1 VAIDRDETLRKAE
14 KLLRQG
20 NLPGAIA
27 EYVRV
32 SDEFPADANTL
43 NKLAELYQRSGQTDL
58 AVTTYTRVAD
68 HWLREG
74 LYGKAAAHYKKVLK
88 LRPNEET
95 ALLQLVQA
103 SIRQGSLVEAKG
115 YLRIAR
121 DAREARGDR
130 PGADQLTLQ
139 LADLDPSDFDAKLKG
154 IRVRLAQEPS
164 RSMVGEVRAAIAE
177 LEKAGRGGEAED
189 LLAGLIKLDPDN
201 IDARVQV
208 VEAAMRR
215 GDDAAARA
223 ALPANPE
230 ESHRPEVV
238 ALAAE
243 LELKAGRLDA
253 AAPLLQRLLSLDR
266 SRGRVTIRELGE
278 RLRPVNLAIAY
289 ACVESVVDDQISAR
303 EFVDASE
310 ALKRFIKLSPHHVPA
325 LLRLVEVAVDGDLEK
340 DVTLAQRQLA
350 DAYLVEGEAMK
361 ARVIAEDL
369 LSRDPRSLSE
379 RKRLHRAL
387 VALGEDDPD
396 AIITDLLSDQL
407 GLGDDLT
414 PIDDTE
420 DDEAAQAELSAAH
433 ETHETPETSEPS
445 EGTEGAAFDAHTQPA
460 AETHAATDPGGDAG
474 LAPDAHSH
482 VDSHVDSAGHD
493 SAGHHGDDSHGD
505 DSQGDDD
512 GDHGYGDGFG
522 SAAAFLSPVVDE
534 ADGVSAPD
542 VADRTSAAA
551 FSHVGEGEGAHEDA
565 HDARGHGLEH
575 ATPSYVAP
583 EAFAAPDTFDAIGS
597 FGAVEPPP
605 SDALFP
611 HGVDDHELPDLG
623 AVAAAGSHPVHPPEP
638 FDTPESPAWPAP
650 ESDSGLAFDPEPVD
664 FLPTDH
670 DLPGVAGLGAEHGPD
685 LLPAVEPPV
694 PNHVSPDVP
703 IAAVPGGSVSGG
715 AFDRASAEA
724 PAAAAPPVGSSATA
738 RHDDALDEA
747 EIDLT
752 GALNALAKNG
762 VSISEALDAV
772 MPPVAAAPIPAQA
785 GERLGGMPVEAEAFA
800 PPVTPGKDAGHA
812 NGSGTGEELD
822 LERVFDGLR
831 SQAAG
836 DMVEMSQPDQSLRLL
851 SMAETYQA
859 AGMFDEARAALEQV
873 ASDSRYRFRAAAAL
887 GRLFWQQ
894 GDADAALRWM
904 ELASEAPA
912 PDREA
917 GRALMYE
924 LGEKLEQTGETTRA
938 LAVFLEL
945 LGEQEDYRDVRQ
957 RVDRLSRVQA
967 EP

>member
-1 VAIDRDETLRKAE
+1 MAIDRDETLRKAE

-32 SDEFPADANTL
+32 AEEFPADVNTL
-43 NKLAELYQRSGQTDL
+43 NKLGELYQRAGDTQR
-58 AVTTYTRVAD
+58 AVVTFTRVAD

-74 LYGKAAAHYKKVLK
+74 TYGKAATHYKKILK
-88 LRPNEET
+88 LRPNDEA

-115 YLRIAR
+115 YLKIAR

-164 RSMVGEVRAAIAE
+164 RSMVGEVRTAIAE
-177 LEKAGRGGEAED
+177 LEKAGRGDEAED

-201 IDARVQV
+201 VDARVQV
-208 VEAAMRR
+208 AEAAMRR
-215 GDDAAARA
+215 GEDEKARA

-243 LELKAGRLDA
+243 LELKARRLDEA
-253 AAPLLQRLLSLDR
+253 RPLLQRLLTLDR

-278 RLRPVNLAIAY
+278 RLRPIDLALGY
-289 ACVESVVDDQISAR
+289 ACVEAVVDDQSAAR

-310 ALKRFIKLSPHHVPA
+310 ALKRFLKLARHHVPA
-325 LLRLVEVAVDGDLEK
+325 LLRLVEVAVDGDLDK

-350 DAYLVEGEAMK
+350 DAYLAEGEAMK

-396 AIITDLLSDQL
+396 AVITEMLSDQL

-414 PIDDTE
+414 PVDDTE
-420 DDEAAQAELSAAH
+420 DDEAAA
-433 ETHETPETSEPS
+433 EPS
-445 EGTEGAAFDAHTQPA
+445 DAAGAGEAGASSGAGEDPESGSQARAAEQAVGEGDEAGHTDRSLHIEHGGDADIHGGAAARVEVESDDFVGAAAGDAAGVAAAASDDASASAGSVAGAEPA
-460 AETHAATDPGGDAG
+460 AEPPAPA
-474 LAPDAHSH
+474 LAEE
-482 VDSHVDSAGHD
+482 
-493 SAGHHGDDSHGD
+493 
-505 DSQGDDD
+505 
-512 GDHGYGDGFG
+512 GDHPPAAIEAFDGIAPF
-522 SAAAFLSPVVDE
+522 
-534 ADGVSAPD
+534 GVSEPPSIEPAPI
-542 VADRTSAAA
+542 
-551 FSHVGEGEGAHEDA
+551 E
-565 HDARGHGLEH
+565 
-575 ATPSYVAP
+575 
-583 EAFAAPDTFDAIGS
+583 AIG
-597 FGAVEPPP
+597 EPDLPGLP
-605 SDALFP
+605 
-611 HGVDDHELPDLG
+611 ELPDLG
-623 AVAAAGSHPVHPPEP
+623 AVAGSGTDAEPSPEGLGGPAPDPDAWAAPPEP
-638 FDTPESPAWPAP
+638 PDP
-650 ESDSGLAFDPEPVD
+650 DHGIAFEPEPVD
-664 FLPTDH
+664 FLPSDH
-670 DLPGVAGLGAEHGPD
+670 DLAIADPDLPLPASLAPEHGPGPD
-685 LLPAVEPPV
+685 LLPAIEPPAAG
-694 PNHVSPDVP
+694 HVSPDVP
-703 IAAVPGGSVSGG
+703 
-715 AFDRASAEA
+715 
-724 PAAAAPPVGSSATA
+724 VGV
-738 RHDDALDEA
+738 DQALDD

-772 MPPVAAAPIPAQA
+772 MPPPPVVVTPARPAGAAKEAPAGNGA
-785 GERLGGMPVEAEAFA
+785 GEE
-800 PPVTPGKDAGHA
+800 T
-812 NGSGTGEELD
+812 D

-831 SQAAG
+831 NQAAG
-836 DMVEMSQPDQSLRLL
+836 DMVEMAQPDQSVRLL
-851 SMAETYQA
+851 SMADTYQA
-859 AGMFDEARAALEQV
+859 AGMFEEARAALEQV
-873 ASDSRYRFRAAAAL
+873 AGDSRYRFRAAASL

-894 GDADAALRWM
+894 GDADGALRWM

-912 PDREA
+912 PDPEA

-924 LGEKLEQTGETTRA
+924 FGEKLEQTGETTRA

-945 LGEQEDYRDVRQ
+945 LGEQEGYRDVRQ

-967 EP
+967 ER

>member
-32 SDEFPADANTL
+32 VDEFPGDVNTV
-43 NKLAELYQRSGQTDL
+43 NKLAELYQRAGDTDR
-58 AVTTYTRVAD
+58 AVVNYTRAAD

-74 LYGKAAAHYKKVLK
+74 TYGKAAAHYKKVLK
-88 LRPNEET
+88 LRPNDEA

-115 YLRIAR
+115 YLKIAR

-201 IDARVQV
+201 VDARVQV

-243 LELKAGRLDA
+243 LELKAGRLDETR
-253 AAPLLQRLLSLDR
+253 PLLQRLLTLDR
-266 SRGRVTIRELGE
+266 SRGRATIRELGE
-278 RLRPVNLAIAY
+278 RLRTIDLSIAY
-289 ACVESVVDDQISAR
+289 ACVEAVVDDQINAR

-310 ALKRFIKLSPHHVPA
+310 ALKRFLKLSKHHVPA

-350 DAYLVEGEAMK
+350 DAYLAEGEAQK
-361 ARVIAEDL
+361 ARIIAEDL

-396 AIITDLLSDQL
+396 AIITELLSDQL

-414 PIDDTE
+414 PVDDTE
-420 DDEAAQAELSAAH
+420 DDEAADEAADDVAEADTASETDLDSVGASDAQSDEQAGAEQAGAVAAR
-433 ETHETPETSEPS
+433 
-445 EGTEGAAFDAHTQPA
+445 
-460 AETHAATDPGGDAG
+460 
-474 LAPDAHSH
+474 
-482 VDSHVDSAGHD
+482 DSAGV
-493 SAGHHGDDSHGD
+493 
-505 DSQGDDD
+505 
-512 GDHGYGDGFG
+512 
-522 SAAAFLSPVVDE
+522 AAADADADAD
-534 ADGVSAPD
+534 ADGARAG
-542 VADRTSAAA
+542 VAGADASDAAA
-551 FSHVGEGEGAHEDA
+551 AAAAAAHGESESASASRPATGLSGGAELGDANGEGV
-565 HDARGHGLEH
+565 
-575 ATPSYVAP
+575 P
-583 EAFAAPDTFDAIGS
+583 APDTFDAIS
-597 FGAVEPPP
+597 PFGAVEPPP
-605 SDALFP
+605 ADALFAPPTDALFP
-611 HGVDDHELPDLG
+611 GGAAHEPELPELPALPDLG
-623 AVAAAGSHPVHPPEP
+623 AVAAHGTDAEPSPEVLGGA
-638 FDTPESPAWPAP
+638 TEHAP
-650 ESDSGLAFDPEPVD
+650 WLSSSDSDHGLAFEPEPVD
-664 FLPTDH
+664 FLPADH
-670 DLPGVAGLGAEHGPD
+670 DLGLGAEHGPAPD
-685 LLPAVEPPV
+685 LLPVIEPPASD
-694 PNHVSPDVP
+694 HVSPDVP
-703 IAAVPGGSVSGG
+703 L
-715 AFDRASAEA
+715 
-724 PAAAAPPVGSSATA
+724 PAAATGPGPSASPAP
-738 RHDDALDEA
+738 DDDEAFGDA

-762 VSISEALDAV
+762 VSITEALDAV
-772 MPPVAAAPIPAQA
+772 MPPPPATAVAGQADQRFGGLPAGAGAFTTPGAPGTATGTGTGTPRKDAAHGNGA
-785 GERLGGMPVEAEAFA
+785 GEE
-800 PPVTPGKDAGHA
+800 T
-812 NGSGTGEELD
+812 D

-836 DMVEMSQPDQSLRLL
+836 DMVEMAQPDQSLRLL
-851 SMAETYQA
+851 SMADTYQA

-873 ASDSRYRFRAAAAL
+873 AGDSRHRFRAASSL

-894 GDADAALRWM
+894 GDADASLRWM
-904 ELASEAPA
+904 QLASEAPA
-912 PDREA
+912 PDPEA

-967 EP
+967 ER

>member
-32 SDEFPADANTL
+32 AEEFPADVNTL
-43 NKLAELYQRSGQTDL
+43 NKLAELYQRAGETDR
-58 AVTTYTRVAD
+58 AVVTYTRVAD

-74 LYGKAAAHYKKVLK
+74 TYGKAAAHYKKVLK
-88 LRPNEET
+88 LRPNDEA

-115 YLRIAR
+115 YLKIAR

-164 RSMVGEVRAAIAE
+164 RSMVAEVRAAIAE
-177 LEKAGRGGEAED
+177 LEKAGRGAEAED

-201 IDARVQV
+201 VDARVQV

-223 ALPANPE
+223 ALPASPE

-253 AAPLLQRLLSLDR
+253 ARPLLQRLLSLDR

-278 RLRPVNLAIAY
+278 RLRAHDLSIAY
-289 ACVESVVDDQISAR
+289 ACVEAVVDDQTTAR

-310 ALKRFIKLSPHHVPA
+310 ALKRFLKVSKHHVPA
-325 LLRLVEVAVDGDLEK
+325 LLRLVEVAVDGDLDK

-350 DAYLVEGEAMK
+350 DAYLAEGEAMK

-396 AIITDLLSDQL
+396 GIITELLSDQL

-414 PIDDTE
+414 PLDDTE
-420 DDEAAQAELSAAH
+420 DDEAANEIEAAASEAGEETSGPDARADGHVDDQAGAHAGADAPGVVAAGVADAGVDAEAVAADAVAAGAVAGDAESAAS
-433 ETHETPETSEPS
+433 TAGVDLDPAGDRGDGRDADDRDADDPDDRVL
-445 EGTEGAAFDAHTQPA
+445 GAIAAGDGDGAPA
-460 AETHAATDPGGDAG
+460 A
-474 LAPDAHSH
+474 
-482 VDSHVDSAGHD
+482 
-493 SAGHHGDDSHGD
+493 
-505 DSQGDDD
+505 
-512 GDHGYGDGFG
+512 
-522 SAAAFLSPVVDE
+522 AAA
-534 ADGVSAPD
+534 AP
-542 VADRTSAAA
+542 S
-551 FSHVGEGEGAHEDA
+551 DA
-565 HDARGHGLEH
+565 HDELAPGDTL
-575 ATPSYVAP
+575 ATLD
-583 EAFAAPDTFDAIGS
+583 AFTPPDPLDAIGPL
-597 FGAVEPPP
+597 GGVEPPP
-605 SDALFP
+605 AEALFAPPPDALFP
-611 HGVDDHELPDLG
+611 APIEPAGAPELPELADLG
-623 AVAAAGSHPVHPPEP
+623 AVAAAHGTDAVPSPEVLGGAPEP
-638 FDTPESPAWPAP
+638 EAAAWAAPAS
-650 ESDSGLAFDPEPVD
+650 ESDQGIAFEPEPVD
-664 FLPTDH
+664 FLPTDP
-670 DLPGVAGLGAEHGPD
+670 DLSIGDPELALGGGLGAEHGPD
-685 LLPAVEPPV
+685 LLPVIEPPA
-694 PNHVSPDVP
+694 PGHVSPDVP
-703 IAAVPGGSVSGG
+703 LG
-715 AFDRASAEA
+715 A
-724 PAAAAPPVGSSATA
+724 
-738 RHDDALDEA
+738 DDQEPDDDT

-762 VSISEALDAV
+762 VSISEALDAA
-772 MPPVAAAPIPAQA
+772 MPPPSASANAGGQA
-785 GERLGGMPVEAEAFA
+785 GQKSGGLPAGAEAFTPA
-800 PPVTPGKDAGHA
+800 GAGGAPGKDAAHA
-812 NGSGTGEELD
+812 NGAGDDID

-831 SQAAG
+831 NQAAG
-836 DMVEMSQPDQSLRLL
+836 DMVEMAQPDQSLRLL
-851 SMAETYQA
+851 SMADTYQA

-873 ASDSRYRFRAAAAL
+873 ATDTRHRFRAAASL

-904 ELASEAPA
+904 QLASEAPA
-912 PDREA
+912 PDPEA

-945 LGEQEDYRDVRQ
+945 LGEQEGYRDVQQ

-967 EP
+967 G